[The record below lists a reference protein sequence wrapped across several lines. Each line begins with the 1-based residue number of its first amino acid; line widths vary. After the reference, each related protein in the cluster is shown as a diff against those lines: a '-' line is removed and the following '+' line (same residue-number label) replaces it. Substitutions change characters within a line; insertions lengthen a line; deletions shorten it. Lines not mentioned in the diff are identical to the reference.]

1 MSKPISSVKTEAS
14 FGKAAKRIAQAARNI
29 GDTVPQGLRMIG
41 EEILTDV
48 KSSRVGHG
56 VPVKTGALRASGKV
70 DGPMGDKKH
79 VYVLLSFG
87 GTAAGFNDEVGYAL
101 IQHEVLTFRH
111 RVGEARYLVRG
122 IERWS
127 PTKSAAMAAWKA
139 NAQAGVRAAA
149 GKK

>member
-1 MSKPISSVKTEAS
+1 MGKSNANVKTEAS
-14 FGKAAKRIAQAARNI
+14 FGKAAQRILKASKNI
-29 GDTVPQGLRMIG
+29 GDTAPQGIRMIG
-41 EEILTDV
+41 EEIMTDV

-56 VPVKTGALRASGKV
+56 VPVKYGALRASGKV
-70 DGPMGDKKH
+70 EGPRGDAKN

-87 GTAAGFNDEVGYAL
+87 GTAAGYNMEVGYAL

-139 NAQAGVRAAA
+139 NAQAGVKAAA
-149 GKK
+149 GK